1 MVLTV
6 PQQQADEERHLPYG
20 RYIDLPQRG
29 TTFVRHLAGP
39 DGAPTLLLLHGWMA
53 SAGLNWYQTFKP
65 LAERFNVLAPDL
77 RGHARGLRTR
87 DIFRLA
93 DCADDCAATIEQLN
107 SGPVIAVGYSMGGPV
122 AQLFWRRHRD
132 LVDGLVLCATTAG
145 FVPDRTM
152 RRAYQAWMLG
162 WMAVARTAA
171 LVPGSPPLRTVP
183 VPRTLTGW
191 AGAEFRRHNW
201 RMIVEAGHSL
211 STYHASWIRDVD
223 VPTAVVCTTED
234 RRVPPELQL
243 ASAEAIRGATVHS
256 IADGHFACANPR
268 FASTLL
274 GACSDVAGRVA

>member
-1 MVLTV
+1 
-6 PQQQADEERHLPYG
+6 
-20 RYIDLPQRG
+20 
-29 TTFVRHLAGP
+29 
-39 DGAPTLLLLHGWMA
+39 
-53 SAGLNWYQTFKP
+53 
-65 LAERFNVLAPDL
+65 
-77 RGHARGLRTR
+77 
-87 DIFRLA
+87 
-93 DCADDCAATIEQLN
+93 
-107 SGPVIAVGYSMGGPV
+107 
-122 AQLFWRRHRD
+122 
-132 LVDGLVLCATTAG
+132 
-145 FVPDRTM
+145 
-152 RRAYQAWMLG
+152 
-162 WMAVARTAA
+162 
-171 LVPGSPPLRTVP
+171 VP